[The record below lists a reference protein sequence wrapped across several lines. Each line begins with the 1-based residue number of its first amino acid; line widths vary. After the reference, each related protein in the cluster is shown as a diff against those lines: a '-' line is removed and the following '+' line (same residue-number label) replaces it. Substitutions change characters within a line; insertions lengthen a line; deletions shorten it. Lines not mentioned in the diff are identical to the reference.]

1 MDKGEVAGEVEADWE
16 SDQLKKEW
24 GQEGLGSY
32 FRSFVPSSTPRPEAS
47 LARQPGDQ
55 WGNNPEIK
63 IVLATCEALY
73 LSCYVKVVQP
83 PLHTGLE
90 DWPHPG
96 LAYGA
101 SPNGM
106 GVSFIALPQLCQ
118 GSVLSNTHPHPG
130 FQPPTHLEQ
139 CHPESTAFSH
149 ITHHAKGQIIM

>member
-16 SDQLKKEW
+16 SDHLKKEW

-32 FRSFVPSSTPRPEAS
+32 FRSFVPSSTSPEAT

-55 WGNNPEIK
+55 WGNDPDIK

-73 LSCYVKVVQP
+73 LSCSVKVVQP
-83 PLHTGLE
+83 HCTEALKTGHIPGLE
-90 DWPHPG
+90 
-96 LAYGA
+96 YST
-101 SPNGM
+101 SPNGKGM
-106 GVSFIALPQLCQ
+106 SFIALPQLSQ

-130 FQPPTHLEQ
+130 FQPRTHLEQ

-149 ITHHAKGQIIM
+149 ITHHAKGQIIML